1 MVSPCICIVYIC
13 YAFQRISDIFF
24 HHHTDLV
31 YTRFIPWA
39 VFPIYFHCI
48 RSLHFLKDVS
58 DFILDSSQLYVLV
71 YICYIYSCSFPL
83 YLHCIC
89 LLQFF
94 VRYAVFFF
102 FFFLTNRSCL
112 HPLQILTRF
121 PYVFALYT
129 FVTLFFWKGVL
140 DFHSKI

>member
-1 MVSPCICIVYIC
+1 MVSLCICIVYIC

-102 FFFLTNRSCL
+102 FFFDKQVLSTSVTDSNKVSLCVCIV
-112 HPLQILTRF
+112 HIC
-121 PYVFALYT
+121 YT
-129 FVTLFFWKGVL
+129 FFFERCAG
-140 DFHSKI
+140 FA